1 MIYQHL
7 ANMIDNSTTYIKS
20 APKKK
25 KKRRAKMKKKQV
37 VIPAETIKPSSKL
50 QSSYEG
56 HPKHYLRHIYSK
68 QELITKFLPH
78 NFSYLISC
86 DKSPFALSL
95 IRKQNECRSNNGLIQ
110 IPRIFSLTTN
120 PEESCLTFQQII
132 SAFLLESN
140 ISVSFDYKDCT
151 KIDLH
156 TQALMDVILLDYTK
170 FMHHCSKI
178 NRQLFKKHF
187 PETFRGININNDNIR
202 KLLFSVGSPA
212 NLGIKQGD
220 FQDIVKLKMCS
231 YCAKY
236 ASKGISRTYQKE
248 IDTTLMADYVVESLR
263 KINKELT
270 PEKLQDLCTVIGEIL
285 INAEEHSSLK
295 HRFSIGYFQEM
306 NEGGRHFGLFKLVI
320 LNLGDTI
327 YEKFKS
333 PDCPNVTVVEK
344 MSNLSKDY
352 TSRGLF
358 KDKQFEEEDLWTLYA
373 LQQGVTSIAEVT
385 RGSGSIEFI
394 ESFFNIKGDTSV
406 DSTSRMTLASGHT
419 RIVFDGTYKTIETED
434 NGEKYKMMTFNKS
447 GNIREIPDKKYVQ
460 NSNLYFPGTFISAN
474 ILLND
479 DDIKEIH

>member
-1 MIYQHL
+1 ML
-7 ANMIDNSTTYIKS
+7 DNTTEYIKS
-20 APKKK
+20 NKKK
-25 KKRRAKMKKKQV
+25 RKRRAKMKKKQAI
-37 VIPAETIKPSSKL
+37 IPAETIKPSSKL
-50 QSSYEG
+50 QSTYEG
-56 HPKHYLRHIYSK
+56 HPKHYLRHLYSK
-68 QELITKFLPH
+68 QELINKFLPH
-78 NFSYLISC
+78 NFSHLISC

-95 IRKQNECRSNNGLIQ
+95 IRKQDECRSNHGLIQ

-120 PEESCLTFQQII
+120 PDESCLTFQQII

-140 ISVSFDYKDCT
+140 ISVSFDYKDCA

-220 FQDIVKLKMCS
+220 FPDIVKLKMCS

-358 KDKQFEEEDLWTLYA
+358 KDKQFEEENLWTLYA

-419 RIVFDGTYKTIETED
+419 RIIFDGTYKTIETED

-447 GNIREIPDKKYVQ
+447 GNISEIPDKKYVQ

>member
-1 MIYQHL
+1 MLDSATEH
-7 ANMIDNSTTYIKS
+7 IKS
-20 APKKK
+20 TKKK
-25 KKRRAKMKKKQV
+25 RKRRAKMKKKQAI
-37 VIPAETIKPSSKL
+37 IPAETIKPSGKL
-50 QSSYEG
+50 QSTYEG
-56 HPKHYLRHIYSK
+56 HSRHNLRHLYSK
-68 QELITKFLPH
+68 QELISKFLPH
-78 NFSYLISC
+78 NLSHLISC
-86 DKSPFALSL
+86 NKSPFALNVIL
-95 IRKQNECRSNNGLIQ
+95 KQEECRSNNGLISV
-110 IPRIFSLTTN
+110 PKTFSLTNN
-120 PEESCLTFQQII
+120 PEESCLTFQRII

-140 ISVSFDYKDCT
+140 KSVSFDYNECT

-187 PETFRGININNDNIR
+187 PETFRGININDENIK

-220 FQDIVKLKMCS
+220 FPDIVKLKMCS

-285 INAEEHSSLK
+285 INAEEHSTLK
-295 HRFSIGYFQEM
+295 HRFSIGYFQEK
-306 NEGGRHFGLFKLVI
+306 NERGRHFGLFKLVI

-344 MSNLSKDY
+344 MRNLSKDY
-352 TSRGLF
+352 TSRGFF

-385 RGSGSIEFI
+385 RGSGSIQFI

-406 DSTSRMTLASGHT
+406 DNTSKMTIVSGHT
-419 RIVFDGTYKTIETED
+419 RIVFDGTYKIIEKE
-434 NGEKYKMMTFNKS
+434 NEGEKYKMMTFNKS
-447 GNIREIPDKKYVQ
+447 GNIAEMPDKKYVQ
-460 NSNLYFPGTFISAN
+460 NNNLYFPGTFISAN